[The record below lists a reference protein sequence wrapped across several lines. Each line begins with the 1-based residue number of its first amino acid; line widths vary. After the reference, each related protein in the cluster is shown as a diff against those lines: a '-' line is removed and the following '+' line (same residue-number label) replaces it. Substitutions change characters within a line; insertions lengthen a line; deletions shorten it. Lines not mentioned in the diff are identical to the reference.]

1 MEISGH
7 YFLKGDTCSSSKKF
21 QWDIHVNIWLQLYIV
36 HVLRFKFWW
45 GFEPQSPGKKPG
57 VISIYTTRTF
67 KHHIKH
73 DVYMH
78 YEKCLLFM
86 EFNIHIHITKK
97 KSKCKTEITI
107 QPSCFLSEWSL
118 PLEIS
123 WSSGDTCIFMFVFAF
138 SGAIYVCRLLHS
150 VDMCPLL
157 NLKCAPY
164 ALELF
169 QIRQKWPPILKI

>member
-1 MEISGH
+1 MWVEISGH

-45 GFEPQSPGKKPG
+45 GFEPQSPGKKTG

-67 KHHIKH
+67 KH

-97 KSKCKTEITI
+97 KFKTETTI

-123 WSSGDTCIFMFVFAF
+123 WYGGDTCIFMFGFAL
-138 SGAIYVCRLLHS
+138 SWAIHVCRLLYIM
-150 VDMCPLL
+150 DICPLL
-157 NLKCAPY
+157 NLKCPPCAW
-164 ALELF
+164 ELF
-169 QIRQKWPPILKI
+169 QIRQKLPPILKI